1 MKIVVLTGSPH
12 KDGTSALMAE
22 NFMKGTAE
30 AGHEVFRFDTAFKK
44 IHPCIGCDKCQY
56 GKNPCVFQDD
66 MLELYPKLI
75 EADLVAYVTPLYYH
89 NVSAQLKAAVDR
101 YHGINDLIRGTGKK
115 AVLIVTAAFPEEWVF
130 HGITATYETT
140 LKYLGWQDCGKILAY
155 ACRLRSDIENTDYPN
170 QAYELGR
177 GL

>member
-22 NFMKGTAE
+22 NFMKGTFE

-44 IHPCIGCDKCQY
+44 IQPCIGCDKCQY
-56 GKNPCVFQDD
+56 GKNSCVFQDD
-66 MLELYPKLI
+66 MLEL
-75 EADLVAYVTPLYYH
+75 
-89 NVSAQLKAAVDR
+89 
-101 YHGINDLIRGTGKK
+101 IRGTGKK
-115 AVLIVTAAFPEEWVF
+115 AILIVTAAYPEEWVF

-155 ACRLRSDIENTDYPN
+155 DCRRRSDIENTDYPN